1 MSNEAVFKDA
11 PVRKAVMHMA
21 VPSIIASLVLVVYNI
36 ADTFFVGQTNDALQ
50 VAAVSFSN
58 SVFILYMAAANI
70 IGIGGSALIS
80 ILLGESK
87 GKDAKSVSS
96 LCCWASVGVGIVFGV
111 LVIAFMEPLIRFLGC
126 SSDSFA
132 FTRDYLFYIAL
143 GSPFVVFSTAFGH
156 VVRGEGAA
164 KASMLGGLVGTVVNI
179 ILDPILILAFHWG
192 TAGAA
197 IATVIGNIVASGC
210 YCYYIIRKSSVLS
223 LHPKFLASCK
233 GIIKRVTTLGLPA
246 GANAA
251 LSGIDMLLLIQVLSG
266 YGEVAVAGMGIVT
279 KSAML
284 IEMTQSGI
292 ANGILP
298 LLGYNY
304 GAKNMPRF
312 KAVLKTSFIITCG
325 FGVIVSA
332 AYLLAGGG
340 LIRLFINDADVIAKG
355 TPMLMV
361 LTVSGPAYGVLFL
374 CTSALQA
381 LERSAPA
388 TAISLCRQ
396 GFFFIPLLYILNAL
410 FGFNGAISVQATANF
425 LSAFMAV
432 VLLWRAFKGL
442 RKTSTR

>member
-1 MSNEAVFKDA
+1 MNNNETIFKNA
-11 PVRKAVMHMA
+11 PIKKAVLHMA

-87 GKDAKSVSS
+87 GKDAKAVSS
-96 LCCWASVGVGIVFGV
+96 VCCWASLGAGVIFGV
-111 LVIAFMEPLIRFLGC
+111 LVIVFMEPLIRFLGC
-126 SSDSFA
+126 SADSFA

-143 GSPFVVFSTAFGH
+143 GSPFIVFSTAFGH

-164 KASMLGGLVGTVVNI
+164 KASMLGGVLGTVVNI
-179 ILDPILILAFHWG
+179 GLDPLLILTFHMN

-197 IATVIGNIVASGC
+197 IATVIGNMIGC
-210 YCYYIIRKSSVLS
+210 AYYCYYITRKSSMLS
-223 LHPKFLASCK
+223 LSPKFLTSCK
-233 GIIKRVTTLGLPA
+233 GQVRRIFTLGLSA

-251 LSGIDMLLLIQVLSG
+251 FSGIAVLLLIRVLSG
-266 YGEVAVAGMGIVT
+266 YGEIEVAAMGVVIKAG
-279 KSAML
+279 ML
-284 IEMTQSGI
+284 IEFVQQGI

-312 KAVLKTSFIITCG
+312 KAVLKVSFIITCG
-325 FGVIVSA
+325 LGVILSA
-332 AYLLAGGG
+332 SYLLAGGG
-340 LIRLFINDADVIAKG
+340 LIRLFINDTSVISKG

-374 CTSALQA
+374 CTSALLA

-388 TAISLCRQ
+388 AAISLCRQ
-396 GFFFIPLLYILNAL
+396 GFFFIPLLYALNAA
-410 FGFNGAISVQATANF
+410 FGFNGAISVQSIANF
-425 LSAFMAV
+425 LSAVMSV
-432 VLLWRAFKGL
+432 ILLWRALPRLGK
-442 RKTSTR
+442 SA